1 MRNREKELRTGR
13 VEECSATSE
22 CIGLWPTY
30 TSQINSHVKDACRSR
45 KTYLLSH
52 PFNDLRMRRDPLL
65 RHTHIPLFLT
75 FFFSRSLG
83 SIPTGNRSAELKEIF
98 LFYLHTSG
106 WRWRKMFLEE
116 RFRGLCGV
124 LELNSVG
131 VHSLQVKEKERNSSI
146 FRENEGILI
155 SIK

>member
-1 MRNREKELRTGR
+1 MRKRKRRRTGR

-30 TSQINSHVKDACRSR
+30 TSQTNSHVKDACRSR

-75 FFFSRSLG
+75 FFLSLARIDSYRKSVCRAEG
-83 SIPTGNRSAELKEIF
+83 NIPFLPTHVRMEVKKNVFGREIQRT
-98 LFYLHTSG
+98 LWYVRAKQ
-106 WRWRKMFLEE
+106 RW
-116 RFRGLCGV
+116 
-124 LELNSVG
+124 
-131 VHSLQVKEKERNSSI
+131 SLQVKEKRERNSSI
-146 FRENEGILI
+146 FREKGGTLI